1 MSHERNIKLLNDRRI
16 VYKRDPVDD
25 VPTHQTDKYMFF
37 EQGTYE
43 CYTLF
48 ASKAKIT
55 TYKSLKWHLLTLWYL
70 NPDLDQD
77 EFMQIA
83 EIISI
88 KEQGFTSFT
97 IHIDLLRKMVYE
109 VSMLDLDE
117 PPKNKLRKVVFKYG
131 CGLTKEQKLSI
142 VGELIGR
149 SKRIH
154 EDDIYQCMLDLN
166 DLGKKITITQLAL
179 YLECSTRTI
188 HRNMGEQLKRE
199 KELLNQQFRDDT
211 IIGVR
216 STADDSELYAFV
228 EIPYGKTATNVTVYG
243 NDASLAV
250 NVYESDINAGA
261 LTDKT
266 PGAGCVVGDVCDI
279 TDVAYSATNYLA
291 IKVTTVSYTN
301 DIVYGAVVTIT

>member
-1 MSHERNIKLLNDRRI
+1 MSHERNIKLLNDRCI
-16 VYKRDPVDD
+16 VYKRDPVND
-25 VPTHQTDKYMFF
+25 VPTYQTDKYMFF

-70 NPDLDQD
+70 NPNLDQD
-77 EFMQIA
+77 DFMQVA
-83 EIISI
+83 EIISV

-131 CGLTKEQKLSI
+131 CGLTKEEKLSI

-149 SKRIH
+149 TKRIH
-154 EDDIYQCMLDLN
+154 KDDIYQCMLDLN

-179 YLECSTRTI
+179 WLECSTRTI

-199 KELLNQQFRDDT
+199 KELLNQQ
-211 IIGVR
+211 
-216 STADDSELYAFV
+216 L
-228 EIPYGKTATNVTVYG
+228 
-243 NDASLAV
+243 
-250 NVYESDINAGA
+250 
-261 LTDKT
+261 
-266 PGAGCVVGDVCDI
+266 
-279 TDVAYSATNYLA
+279 
-291 IKVTTVSYTN
+291 
-301 DIVYGAVVTIT
+301 